1 MKKFHDDIYSGAQK
15 NRGQHFR
22 ATPRA
27 WQALLLVCMYIQYIS
42 LFSYMYVT
50 TRVTYN
56 SLKSQRFKF
65 LHTHFPPIFLQSQHQ
80 ISAALLFHSEYLCT
94 IQNTSIDVIP
104 IRRHPPRSAMQCFW
118 VFYLFYLFFVLG
130 GGYMSCIKYM
140 HVCTLHKLPLLSLS
154 CCRLTSM

>member
-1 MKKFHDDIYSGAQK
+1 MMTYILVRKIIGGNIFVQPRV
-15 NRGQHFR
+15 RGKLCCQY
-22 ATPRA
+22 
-27 WQALLLVCMYIQYIS
+27 VCTYIQYIS

-130 GGYMSCIKYM
+130 GDI
-140 HVCTLHKLPLLSLS
+140 
-154 CCRLTSM
+154 